1 VYGSLCCDSAVEV
14 FHSLRGDTEAE
25 TPPDVFIG
33 AAGVPR
39 KEGNVKERE
48 RKRKKIAFFGHFGQ
62 GNFGNEGTL
71 QAILEHVRRFVP
83 DAQLA
88 CITSGTEG
96 TAATHDIEAIP
107 IAEILVKSWRPRN
120 PLFGLMRILTIGVI
134 SEPYRWVKG
143 IITLRGT
150 NMFIIPGTG
159 LLTDAYGLLSWGP
172 YNLFKWSLTAK
183 LCRCKLLFV
192 SVGAGPI
199 YGVLA
204 RWLVKSALS
213 LADFRSYRDNS
224 TIQYLNDIGFKTHN
238 DRVYPDLV
246 FSLPQAVMPH
256 QDTKKSRRPV
266 IGLGLMYYAGKYSVP
281 NPRNETYLAYLEN
294 LLKVVRWLIAHEY
307 NVRLLIGDLWDL
319 GVTQEFRRLLKEQLS
334 AVDERHI
341 IDEPVSSVEQLL
353 SQLAATDM
361 VVATRFHNVLLALL
375 SNKPV
380 IAISFHHKC
389 ASLMDAM
396 GLSEYCLDINTL
408 NADNLIEKIRDLEK
422 NAGDLKPVIRQMSDE
437 FRKALDEQYKFI
449 FQGDVG
455 CTTSTRR
462 VRFGPLRTH
471 GTTEEVQKHTTA
483 GDDRLRVSQG

>member
-1 VYGSLCCDSAVEV
+1 MKDL
-14 FHSLRGDTEAE
+14 
-25 TPPDVFIG
+25 
-33 AAGVPR
+33 
-39 KEGNVKERE
+39 ERQQ
-48 RKRKKIAFFGHFGQ
+48 KKITFFGHFGQ
-62 GNFGNEGTL
+62 GNFGNECTL
-71 QAILEHVRRFVP
+71 QAILENVRRFVP
-83 DAQLA
+83 GAQLA

-96 TAATHDIEAIP
+96 TAATHNIETIP
-107 IAEILVKSWRPRN
+107 IADILVKFWRPRN
-120 PLFGLMRILTIGVI
+120 PLARLLRALTIGIV

-143 IITLRGT
+143 IITLSRT
-150 NMFIIPGTG
+150 DMFIIPGTG
-159 LLTDAYGLLSWGP
+159 LLTDAYGLLCWGP

-224 TIQYLNDIGFKTHN
+224 TMQYLKSIGFRTDK
-238 DRVYPDLV
+238 DRVYPDLA
-246 FSLPQAVMPH
+246 FSLPQAAIPH
-256 QDTKKSRRPV
+256 QDTGKSRRPV
-266 IGLGLMYYAGKYSVP
+266 IGLGLMYDAGRYSVP
-281 NPRNETYLAYLEN
+281 NPRNETFQAYLES
-294 LLKVVRWLIAHEY
+294 LVKVVRWLIAQEY
-307 NVRLLIGDLWDL
+307 DVRLLIGDLWDMR
-319 GVTQEFRRLLKEQLS
+319 VTQEFRRLLKEQLS

-341 IDEPVSSVEQLL
+341 IEEPISSVEQLL

-389 ASLMDAM
+389 ASLMGAM

-408 NADNLIEKIRDLEK
+408 NADTLIEKIRDLEK
-422 NAGDLKPVIRQMSDE
+422 NAGELKPLIRQKADE

-449 FQGDVG
+449 FHPDVA

-462 VRFGPLRTH
+462 VRFGRLRAH
-471 GTTEEVQKHTTA
+471 GTMEEVQKHTTA
-483 GDDRLRVSQG
+483 GDDRLGVSQG